1 MLDILFARTFLIV
14 GMMRCLTA
22 VTAKVNRYFETAF
35 EMWATFIISL
45 LLLFLI
51 FGFAGS
57 YPLNIIIVAAFSLVI
72 GWEIGPAIEHFGTRY
87 KLRMHL
93 KDRGV
98 VLKKGEKATEQ
109 QIQEFSAAF
118 DRDTYHKEWQNIIFQ
133 AVMGTAL
140 AIVSTASVVFFT
152 DIDFGFLGGFLL
164 ISLIILIMM
173 NLINIIFIKSKF
185 VSLMRAYVGAV
196 IFTLYLLYDFN
207 RLEKF
212 AGDES
217 WATAIEISVNIYLDI
232 INLFMDL
239 LEILSESN

>member
-14 GMMRCLTA
+14 GMMLCLTA

-140 AIVSTASVVFFT
+140 AIVSTASVVFF
-152 DIDFGFLGGFLL
+152 
-164 ISLIILIMM
+164 LIILIMM

>member
-14 GMMRCLTA
+14 GMMLCLTA

-164 ISLIILIMM
+164 ISLIIETPLYEVMEEHLISISEVKVLL
-173 NLINIIFIKSKF
+173 LINQCLKWRMPVNTIAMPCS
-185 VSLMRAYVGAV
+185 
-196 IFTLYLLYDFN
+196 
-207 RLEKF
+207 F
-212 AGDES
+212 A
-217 WATAIEISVNIYLDI
+217 AAITSSSRIDPPG
-232 INLFMDL
+232 
-239 LEILSESN
+239 

>member
-1 MLDILFARTFLIV
+1 
-14 GMMRCLTA
+14 
-22 VTAKVNRYFETAF
+22 
-35 EMWATFIISL
+35 
-45 LLLFLI
+45 
-51 FGFAGS
+51 
-57 YPLNIIIVAAFSLVI
+57 
-72 GWEIGPAIEHFGTRY
+72 
-87 KLRMHL
+87 
-93 KDRGV
+93 
-98 VLKKGEKATEQ
+98 
-109 QIQEFSAAF
+109 
-118 DRDTYHKEWQNIIFQ
+118 
-133 AVMGTAL
+133 MGTAL

>member
-14 GMMRCLTA
+14 GMMLCLTA

-51 FGFAGS
+51 FGFAES

-72 GWEIGPAIEHFGTRY
+72 GWEIGPAIEYFGTRY

-185 VSLMRAYVGAV
+185 VSLIRAYVGAV